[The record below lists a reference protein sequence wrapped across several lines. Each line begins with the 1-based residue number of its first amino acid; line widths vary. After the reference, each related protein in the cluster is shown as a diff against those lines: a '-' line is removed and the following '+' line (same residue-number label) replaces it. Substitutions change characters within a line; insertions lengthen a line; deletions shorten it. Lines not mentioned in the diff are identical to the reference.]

1 MNWLTRSEEVLAGR
15 PLTTDEALELLRT
28 TDDELLTV
36 LQAAFQIRRKH
47 FGRGVRLHVIRNG
60 RSGDCSEDCRY
71 CSQSATANSIAS
83 HPWQSCEEIV
93 AGARDAAQR
102 KAVRYC
108 VVASGRS
115 PSATDIDAVCDVVR
129 AVKAAVNIQVCM
141 SLGLLSPEQAQ
152 RLKAAGLDRY
162 NHNLETSERYFP
174 KTCTTHAY
182 ADRLATARAVK
193 AAGLEL
199 CCGGLLGMGETIEDR
214 VALAFS
220 LRDLDADSIPV
231 NLHDPRPGTRFE
243 KLPRLRTADALR
255 ALAMFRFVNP
265 TKELRIAGGR
275 EACLGPLQALAL
287 YPANSIFTNGYLTTS
302 GQGYTADM
310 ALLHSAGFHVED
322 WTLA

>member
-1 MNWLTRSEEVLAGR
+1 MNWLARSEEVLAGV
-15 PLTTDEALELLRT
+15 PLTTDEALALLRT

-36 LQAAFQIRRKH
+36 LQAAFQIRSQH
-47 FGRGVRLHVIRNG
+47 FGRGVRLHVIRNARG
-60 RSGDCSEDCRY
+60 GDCSEDCGY
-71 CSQSATANSIAS
+71 CSQSATANATAS
-83 HPWQSCEEIV
+83 YPWQSREEIV
-93 AGARDAAQR
+93 AGARDAAQK

-115 PSATDIDAVCDVVR
+115 PSAVDLDAVYDVVR
-129 AVKAAVNIQVCM
+129 AVKAAVNIQLCL
-141 SLGLLSPEQAQ
+141 SLGLLSLEQARQ
-152 RLKAAGLDRY
+152 LKAAGLDRY
-162 NHNLETSERYFP
+162 NHNLETSARYFP
-174 KTCTTHAY
+174 NTCTTHTY

-214 VALAFS
+214 VALAFA
-220 LRDLDADSIPV
+220 LREVDADSIPV

-243 KLPRLRTADALR
+243 RLPRLRPADALR
-255 ALAMFRFVNP
+255 ALAMFRFINP

-287 YPANSIFTNGYLTTS
+287 YPANSIFTTGYLTTP

-310 ALLHSAGFHVED
+310 ALLHGAGFHVED